1 MRMIREML
9 GNDDRVW
16 VYIIGEE
23 IWKKYANMAVA
34 EGSGFTVAFSTNM
47 WYNHRKEFAL
57 MNKFTGKDTDHG

>member
-47 WYNHRKEFAL
+47 WYNHRKEFV
-57 MNKFTGKDTDHG
+57 